1 MVDYVKYTIVFIN
14 FQNKSFFT
22 AGSHP
27 CGNIDTGGFSTGM
40 GQEDIVCVAITMLT
54 AVAGVGHQIGFR
66 VQ

>member
-1 MVDYVKYTIVFIN
+1 MLVHFLEPTLLWIQTLFTL
-14 FQNKSFFT
+14 T

-40 GQEDIVCVAITMLT
+40 GQEDIVCVAITMLS
-54 AVAGVGHQIGFR
+54 AVVGVGHQIGFR